1 VIKHYISQAISF
13 VNISFLPDS
22 KNLSGNVHRL
32 GDILPQIAFSE
43 KPFQVVKKEWFE
55 KRSKRT
61 TLHYL
66 INNCH
71 PQ

>member
-32 GDILPQIAFSE
+32 GDILPKFAFSE
-43 KPFQVVKKEWFE
+43 KPFQVVKKGG
-55 KRSKRT
+55 
-61 TLHYL
+61 
-66 INNCH
+66 
-71 PQ
+71 

>member
-32 GDILPQIAFSE
+32 GDILPIFAFSE
-43 KPFQVVKKEWFE
+43 KPFQVHKRVVREKE
-55 KRSKRT
+55 
-61 TLHYL
+61 
-66 INNCH
+66 
-71 PQ
+71 